1 MKEIV
6 GPLCR
11 YGSFC
16 SVTPT
21 TGKGTTDG
29 SELPKDK
36 EESLEGL
43 EEFRVVADTDG
54 GSLKVG
60 SVGTAKA

>member
-11 YGSFC
+11 HGSSC
-16 SVTPT
+16 SATPT
-21 TGKGTTDG
+21 TVEGTTDG

-36 EESLEGL
+36 EESLEEL
-43 EEFRVVADTDG
+43 EEFQVVADTGG

-60 SVGTAKA
+60 GVGTAKA